1 MLGHQSIFFKH
12 MHYAMAYLS
21 HIASGTSSW
30 LDSLYGPS
38 LRNLHTAQNMNQ
50 QAATKIK
57 CYKSICLSYKSKTNR
72 YKPCT
77 PVQTSDNIYFATL
90 IHVDFQIPN
99 TNKLYFLMVYMI
111 TKNIFKFDRKFL
123 HIHHHFLSMCFVV
136 FSMEAWTTSILNVLH
151 ALAVQNNNPS
161 GRSNTGRDLSF
172 HWLHDSFL
180 LDDTLIFPTHFT
192 LDKKHIFRKVYR
204 NVALIFRTLMAAL
217 ADKSLHLPLAPL
229 QHRELSSLR
238 LGICSSDPESEL
250 LQPPPSS

>member
-12 MHYAMAYLS
+12 IHYAMAYLS

-77 PVQTSDNIYFATL
+77 PVQTSANIYFTTL

-99 TNKLYFLMVYMI
+99 TNKLYFLMIYMI

-161 GRSNTGRDLSF
+161 GRSNTGRDLSIGCM
-172 HWLHDSFL
+172 
-180 LDDTLIFPTHFT
+180 TLFFWMT
-192 LDKKHIFRKVYR
+192 L
-204 NVALIFRTLMAAL
+204 
-217 ADKSLHLPLAPL
+217 
-229 QHRELSSLR
+229 
-238 LGICSSDPESEL
+238 
-250 LQPPPSS
+250 